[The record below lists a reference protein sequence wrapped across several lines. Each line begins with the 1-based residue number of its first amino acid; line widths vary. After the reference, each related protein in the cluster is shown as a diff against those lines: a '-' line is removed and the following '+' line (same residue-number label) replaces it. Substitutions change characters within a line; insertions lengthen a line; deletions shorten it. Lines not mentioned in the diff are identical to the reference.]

1 MGKLYAGEKDS
12 DKEHRAGLRKSG
24 ITEYR
29 KVKSKTEGRPPSSV
43 KRGIRH
49 KVLDWV
55 QNQKEFSAS
64 TKDIAAARVR
74 AGSAEQYPGQRK
86 YVDMYGY
93 PNGKDPRFLVRRE
106 HGIYELY
113 VAVKVAK
120 KATTTKKRSATID
133 LHKFT
138 SENEDKKGK
147 RTWRR

>member
-1 MGKLYAGEKDS
+1 M
-12 DKEHRAGLRKSG
+12 
-24 ITEYR
+24 
-29 KVKSKTEGRPPSSV
+29 
-43 KRGIRH
+43 
-49 KVLDWV
+49 LDWV

-120 KATTTKKRSATID
+120 KSTTTKKRSATRKKQTEMEEADDQTHKAEDEHD
-133 LHKFT
+133 LPVT
-138 SENEDKKGK
+138 GVGK
-147 RTWRR
+147 VVFKASKSVFGLFSLSS